1 MRLKDGKVLINNN
14 EIFKGMKSDNFKNIF
29 SSEVNSY
36 ANGEMERYN
45 FKNPQI
51 IDGLAFRVGIVFKK
65 NSISSIELKN
75 ADPKLKNSYENWSDD
90 NVELKRKS
98 HDEWL
103 INQLG
108 QPDERKPAGI
118 EYHYTWGHVISYYD
132 SRGGDTGIRLNYYTE
147 LHKIKDTSH
156 KNW

>member
-1 MRLKDGKVLINNN
+1 MGLKDGKLIINNN
-14 EIFKGMKSDNFKNIF
+14 EIYNGMNSGDFINIF

-36 ANGEMERYN
+36 ANGEIERYN
-45 FKNPQI
+45 FKQPQI
-51 IDGLAFRVGIVFKK
+51 IDGLALWIRMVFKK
-65 NSISSIELKN
+65 KYISSIELKN

-108 QPDERKPAGI
+108 QPADRKPTGI
-118 EYHYTWGHVISYYD
+118 EYNYTWGNVLSYYD
-132 SRGGDTGIRLNYYTE
+132 PRGGDTGIKLHYYE
-147 LHKIKDTSH
+147 E
-156 KNW
+156 

>member
-1 MRLKDGKVLINNN
+1 MGLKDGTILINNN
-14 EIFKGMKSDNFKNIF
+14 EIFNGMKSNNFKNIF

-36 ANGEMERYN
+36 ANGEIERYN

-51 IDGLAFRVGIVFKK
+51 IEGLALWVRIVFKK
-65 NSISSIELKN
+65 KSISSIELKN

-108 QPDERKPAGI
+108 QPEERKPAGI
-118 EYHYTWGHVISYYD
+118 EYNYTWGNIISYYD
-132 SRGGDTGIRLNYYTE
+132 TKGGDTGIKLNYFIE
-147 LHKIKDTSH
+147 
-156 KNW
+156 

>member
-1 MRLKDGKVLINNN
+1 MGLKDGTILVNNN
-14 EIFKGMKSDNFKNIF
+14 EIFNGMKSDVFKNIF
-29 SSEVNSY
+29 SSEINSY
-36 ANGEMERYN
+36 ANGEIERFN

-51 IDGLAFRVGIVFKK
+51 LDGLALWIRIVFKK
-65 NSISSIELKN
+65 KTISSIELKN

-108 QPDERKPAGI
+108 QPVERKPAGI
-118 EYHYTWGHVISYYD
+118 EYNYTWGNVISYYD
-132 SRGGDTGIRLNYYTE
+132 LRGGDTGIKLNYFTE
-147 LHKIKDTSH
+147 
-156 KNW
+156 

>member
-1 MRLKDGKVLINNN
+1 MMGLKDGKLIINNN
-14 EIFKGMKSDNFKNIF
+14 EIYNGMNSGDFINIF

-36 ANGEMERYN
+36 ANGEIERYN
-45 FKNPQI
+45 FKQPQI
-51 IDGLAFRVGIVFKK
+51 IDGLALWIRMVFKK
-65 NSISSIELKN
+65 KYISSIELKN

-108 QPDERKPAGI
+108 QPADRKPTGI
-118 EYHYTWGHVISYYD
+118 EYNYTWGNVLSYYD
-132 SRGGDTGIRLNYYTE
+132 PRGGDTGIKLHYYE
-147 LHKIKDTSH
+147 E
-156 KNW
+156 

>member
-1 MRLKDGKVLINNN
+1 MGLKDGTILVNNN
-14 EIFKGMKSDNFKNIF
+14 EIFNGMKSDIFKNIF
-29 SSEVNSY
+29 SSEINSY
-36 ANGEMERYN
+36 ANGEIERFN

-51 IDGLAFRVGIVFKK
+51 LDGLALWIRIVFKK
-65 NSISSIELKN
+65 KTISSIELKN

-108 QPDERKPAGI
+108 QPEERKPAGI
-118 EYHYTWGHVISYYD
+118 EYNYTWGNVISYYD
-132 SRGGDTGIRLNYYTE
+132 SRGGDTGIKLNYFTE
-147 LHKIKDTSH
+147 
-156 KNW
+156 